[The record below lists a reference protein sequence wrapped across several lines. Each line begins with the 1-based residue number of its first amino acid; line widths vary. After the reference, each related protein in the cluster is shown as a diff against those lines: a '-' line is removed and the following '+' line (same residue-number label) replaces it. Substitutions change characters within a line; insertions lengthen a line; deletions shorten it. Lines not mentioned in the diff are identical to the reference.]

1 MEKKLLKIGNRSVKN
16 AKGFVWDGCH
26 KIYVFFT
33 DAQVRAEKDE
43 RGGDMDVLPMSKI
56 EETFKKSCPLRFIN
70 GIDLSDI
77 VPQFRNRVTFT
88 YNTGK
93 SVVDFTK

>member
-1 MEKKLLKIGNRSVKN
+1 MKKKLLKIGTRSVKD
-16 AKGFVWDGCH
+16 AKGFIWDGCH
-26 KIYVFFT
+26 KIYVLFT
-33 DAQVRAEKDE
+33 DAQVRAEKGE
-43 RGGDMDVLPMSKI
+43 RGGDMDVLPMTEI
-56 EETFKKSCPLRFIN
+56 EDVFRKSCSLRFIN